1 MTFIK
6 MKTASAY
13 SIVWV
18 TAPDL
23 KTARVLSTGALRQK
37 LAACA
42 TLAPK
47 IESHYWWKGKVE
59 SSAEV
64 FLIFKTIRKRL
75 PALEKFILKNHPY
88 ETPEIVACPMQ
99 FGNRSYLE
107 WISSSVR

>member
-1 MTFIK
+1 
-6 MKTASAY
+6 MKTATSY

-23 KTARVLSTGALRQK
+23 KTARVLCHGALRQK

-42 TLAPK
+42 SVVPK
-47 IESHYWWKGKVE
+47 IESHYWWNGKVE

-64 FLIFKTIRKRL
+64 LLIFKTIRKRL

-99 FGNRSYLE
+99 SGNPSYLE